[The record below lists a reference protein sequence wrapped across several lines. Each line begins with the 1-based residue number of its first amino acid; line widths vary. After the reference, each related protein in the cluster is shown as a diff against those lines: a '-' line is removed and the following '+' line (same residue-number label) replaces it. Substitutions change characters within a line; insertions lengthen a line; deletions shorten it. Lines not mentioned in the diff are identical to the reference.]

1 VNTIDVLIKRARVAA
16 GISWEAGEG
25 SNKTESQEPEVR
37 NILRDCANELERLQR
52 ELDSARHGYRE
63 YEEKYILPC
72 FKWAKEIGYDLQEAV
87 LQNPGHNCVELL
99 VAHLTKKSNCS
110 AQDLEAVK
118 LASKAF
124 AETIEGVREALG
136 QESTH
141 YLVVPG
147 DVKELVTAVAICD
160 SDGGCRAF
168 KVLERLR
175 EQGRR

>member
-1 VNTIDVLIKRARVAA
+1 MTALDVLVKRARIAA
-16 GISWEAGEG
+16 GISWDVGEG
-25 SNKTESQEPEVR
+25 GNKTPSQEPEVR
-37 NILRDCANELERLQR
+37 NILREFATTIERL
-52 ELDSARHGYRE
+52 S
-63 YEEKYILPC
+63 
-72 FKWAKEIGYDLQEAV
+72 
-87 LQNPGHNCVELL
+87 
-99 VAHLTKKSNCS
+99 
-110 AQDLEAVK
+110 QDLEALK
-118 LASKAF
+118 LATKAF
-124 AETIEGVREALG
+124 SETIEGVREALG